1 MGNQH
6 RAIAAVIPLLV
17 APLLVTAAWTPA
29 AFAQP
34 ATATAPAPMTA
45 SEANALAQNVTR
57 KVIVVLKDQVP
68 QAPAAPGTLS
78 TPEATSRPSTSTR
91 S

>member
-1 MGNQH
+1 
-6 RAIAAVIPLLV
+6 
-17 APLLVTAAWTPA
+17 
-29 AFAQP
+29 
-34 ATATAPAPMTA
+34 MTA